1 MLDAERLSGLHSG
14 EEKIERIL
22 DLIKT
27 PEDLK
32 KVPLSKLNRLAQEI
46 RELIIDTVLKNG
58 GHLAPSLG
66 VVELTIALHY
76 VFETPRDRIIWDV
89 GHQCYPHKILTGRA
103 ERFATLRKLGGISG
117 FPKREES
124 IYDAFGTGHASTS
137 ISAALGIATARD
149 LKGENFKV
157 IAVIGDGALT
167 GGLAWE
173 GLNNVGNLKKDIIVV
188 LNDNEF
194 SIAPTIGAVSHFLT
208 RRLSDPIYLKIREE
222 VKKHLE
228 SKPAGETILNLLKKL
243 EESFKSFFT
252 AGIIFE
258 ELGLH
263 YVGPVRGH
271 NIQELISTFNQVKR
285 IKEPVLVHV
294 LTKKGKGYEPAEKE
308 PEKYHGISAYIPK
321 EVKKRTTYTEVFAK
335 GLIKIAE
342 NNDKVVAITAAMPD
356 GTGLKF
362 FKDRF
367 PDRFFDVGIAEGHAV
382 TFAAGLA
389 VEGLIPVCAIY
400 STFLQRAF
408 DQIIHDVALQKL
420 HVVFCLDRA
429 GLVGEDGPTH
439 HGIFDISYL
448 RFIPNMVLMAPSCG
462 EELIDML
469 YTAIEHCKSPVA
481 IRYAKDSIPE
491 ESLDYKEPIPIPIG
505 KAKILKDGEK
515 IAIIGIGSTIQDIL
529 TGSEIVERELGIS
542 PIVINARFIKPI
554 DEELILEISEKV
566 DLIVTVEDNVIQGGF
581 GSAVLEILA
590 KNRVKK
596 DTLIIGIDDTFPPH
610 GKRGEL
616 KELCGI
622 DSKGIARRITE
633 YYGNYIL
640 R

>member
-1 MLDAERLSGLHSG
+1 M
-14 EEKIERIL
+14 
-22 DLIKT
+22 
-27 PEDLK
+27 
-32 KVPLSKLNRLAQEI
+32 
-46 RELIIDTVLKNG
+46 KNG

-103 ERFATLRKLGGISG
+103 DRFATLRKLGGISG

-124 IYDAFGTGHASTS
+124 IYDTFGTGHASTS

-228 SKPAGETILNLLKKL
+228 SKPAGEAILNLLKKL

-271 NIQELISTFNQVKR
+271 NLQELISTFNQVKKIR
-285 IKEPVLVHV
+285 EPVLVHV

-308 PEKYHGISAYIPK
+308 PEKYHGISAYVPK
-321 EVKKRTTYTEVFAK
+321 GVKKKTSYTEVFAK

-342 NNDKVVAITAAMPD
+342 KNDKVVAITAAMPD
-356 GTGLKF
+356 GTGLKL
-362 FKDRF
+362 FKERF
-367 PDRFFDVGIAEGHAV
+367 PDRFFDVGIAEAHAV
-382 TFAAGLA
+382 TFSAGLA

-448 RFIPNMVLMAPSCG
+448 RFIPNMVLMAPACG

-491 ESLDYKEPIPIPIG
+491 ESIEYREPIPISIG
-505 KAKILKDGEK
+505 KAKIVKDGEK
-515 IAIIGIGSTIQDIL
+515 IAIIGVGSTLQDIIV
-529 TGSEIVERELGIS
+529 GSEIVERELGIT
-542 PIVINARFIKPI
+542 PIIINARFIKPI
-554 DEELILEISEKV
+554 DEELIVKIAEKV
-566 DLIVTVEDNVIQGGF
+566 DLIVTVEDNVVQGGF
-581 GSAVLEILA
+581 GSAVLEVLA
-590 KNRVKK
+590 KNRIKR
-596 DTLIIGIDDTFPPH
+596 DTLIIGIDDIFPPH
-610 GKRGEL
+610 GKRDEL

-622 DSKGIARRITE
+622 DSKGIARRIVN